1 MRKTKWRPG
10 GRRKRPRNRR
20 VMRKATEGGQE
31 QKRVPPANC
40 QTLVMKDGTIRSE
53 AAFAGAMTRLSKPI
67 ETVGSPSPITPLTKP
82 AMRKVR
88 VATMRGRCSTGT
100 SDCETKSTALGVEHF
115 SLPIAEKCSRIN
127 TAART
132 EHTGR
137 DTTGS
142 RERRACHSLGGAK
155 RA

>member
-53 AAFAGAMTRLSKPI
+53 AALAGAMTRLSKPI

-82 AMRKVR
+82 ASRKVR
-88 VATMRGRCSTGT
+88 VATMRGRCSTDMRQRVRQNRRFGEVVDNFHC
-100 SDCETKSTALGVEHF
+100 DCGKIPL
-115 SLPIAEKCSRIN
+115 N
-127 TAART
+127 
-132 EHTGR
+132 
-137 DTTGS
+137 
-142 RERRACHSLGGAK
+142 
-155 RA
+155 